1 MIPLSFAQ
9 RRLWF
14 LHQLEGPSAIYNI
27 PTALR
32 LTGELDRQ
40 ALRAALADVVERHE
54 TLRTLFADGPEGP
67 HQVILDARDARP
79 ELAVVPVSS
88 VGEQGLDREL
98 ESAAR
103 HAFYPLADAPLKATL
118 FEAGP
123 EDHVLLILVHHMAS
137 DGWSTPVLVRDLLT
151 AYTARREGG
160 APDWEELPVQYSDFT
175 VWQQEVLGSEDDPES
190 VISQQLAYW
199 RAALDGLPEELEL
212 PTDRSRPATA
222 SYRGDTLPVEV
233 PAAVH
238 AGLAALARESRASVF
253 MVVQAALAALLSK
266 LGAGDD
272 VPVGTPIAGRMDDAL
287 EDLVG
292 FFVNTLVLRADVS
305 GNPTFRELVD
315 RVRAADLA
323 AYEHQDVPFERLVE
337 VLNPTRSMS
346 RHPLFQTLL
355 TWNNNDESQA
365 RAAADRTAGLTV
377 AEHPTGSGFARF
389 DLSFTLGEQ
398 HGPGGRPAGL
408 LGALNYSTDLFDRAT
423 AEAIAERFARVLAA
437 VVAAPDAPVA
447 RLDVLDGAERRRTL
461 VEWNDTAREVPA
473 ATVAELFEGQAART
487 PDATALVF
495 RDESLTY
502 GELNARANRLA
513 RYLVER
519 GAGPE
524 RFVAV
529 VLPRSVGLVVSLL
542 AVLKSGAA
550 YVPVDPEF
558 PQDRIDYVLEDSQ
571 PVLTLTEA
579 DLRDLDLGGCSPENV
594 RVPGRSPKHAAYAI
608 YTSGSTGRPKG
619 VVVPGSALVNFLSS
633 MQDRFE
639 LSAADRLLAVTT
651 VGFDIAGLELYLPLL
666 NGAALALASRETVK
680 DAAALTDLIKLS
692 GATAMQATPSLWHA
706 VVETGTDL
714 SGVRVLVGGEA
725 LPGDLA
731 GALAGAA
738 RSVTNLYGPTETT
751 IWSTASEVD
760 ASGAVS
766 IGRPIGNTQVYVLDA
781 GLRPV
786 APGVSGELYIAGD
799 GLARGYHRRPDLSA
813 ERFVADPYGPA
824 GTRMYRTGDLVRWNA
839 EGELEY
845 IGRTDFQVKVRG
857 FRIELGEIETV
868 LTAHTDIARAVV
880 IVREDQ
886 PGDKRIVAYPV
897 PGDGAVLDP
906 AALRKHVAASLPDY
920 MVPSAFLSLDA
931 LPLTPNGKLDRN
943 ALPAPEYGVDKAGRA
958 PRTPQEEILCGLF
971 AEVLGVPRVTV
982 DDSFFDLGGHSLA
995 AIRLAGRIRST
1006 FDAEMSVRRLFE
1018 TPTVAGLAEAIGTG
1032 GGART
1037 ALAAR
1042 PRPERV
1048 PVSFAQRRLWFLNQL
1063 EGPSA
1068 TYNIPT
1074 TLRLSG
1080 ALDADALRAALGDV
1094 VERHESLR
1102 TVFGEDADGPYQ
1114 RVLDPWSARP
1124 ELTPVRT
1131 TEERLE
1137 EELRRAAR
1145 HGFDLATEL
1154 PLRAWLFE
1162 TGVDEHV
1169 LMVLVHHIVSDG
1181 GWSTPLLVRDLTTA
1195 YTSRSTGQTPDWA
1208 PLPVQY
1214 ADYTLWQR
1222 DILGSDE
1229 DPDSPISRQLAY
1241 WEMALAG
1248 LPEELGLPTDR
1259 PRPAETSYRGDN
1271 VPIAIPA
1278 ALHQRLEALAQE
1290 NRASLFMV
1298 VQAALAALLTKLTG
1312 STDIPLGTPIAGRT
1326 DDALEDLVGFF
1337 VNTLVLRT
1345 DTSGNPAF
1353 TDLIARAREADLAAY
1368 AHQDVPFERLVEAVN
1383 PSRSMSRH
1391 PLFQTMLAFNNVDQ
1405 RAALGERGG
1414 QLPGLS
1420 VTGHRVGT
1428 GIAQF
1433 DLRFA
1438 LADGRAADGAPD
1450 GINGIIEYSTD
1461 LFDRGSVER
1470 IGERFVRLLESVTVA
1485 PELAVSQVD
1494 VLGADERLRVLEK
1507 WNDTAAD
1514 VPRATLPALFEAQ
1527 AARTPDAVA
1536 VVSGEVALSYVELNE
1551 RANRLAHHLI
1561 ALGAGPEG
1569 FVGISL
1575 PRSELTIVALLAVLK
1590 SGAAYVPVDPEYPA
1604 DRIAYLLTDAAPALL
1619 ITARDVLSRLPEGSG
1634 PARLVLDDPQT
1645 VAAVADRPAADPAD
1659 ADRSSALSPLHP
1671 AYAIYTSGST
1681 GMPKGVVV
1689 PHENVA
1695 DLAAWAAGEF
1705 GAEELAHVV
1714 ASTSLNFDVSV
1725 FEMFGP
1731 LLSGGS
1737 IEVVRDLL
1745 ALADGS
1751 RPAVAAGLVSGV
1763 PSAMSQIVGEGR
1775 LPVTA
1780 RSVVLAGEALSA
1792 QAANDIVRAVGA
1804 ERLANIYGPTEATV
1818 YAAAWY
1824 SRTGA
1829 GATPPIG
1836 RPIRNT
1842 RLYVLDAGLRPVA
1855 PGVSGELY
1863 IAGEGLARGYH
1874 GRPALSAER
1883 FVADPYGR
1891 AGARMYRT
1899 GDLVRWNAEGELE
1912 YIGRTDFQVKI
1923 RGFRIELGEIETV
1936 LGSSP
1941 LVAHSAVVVREDRPG
1956 DKRLVAYVVTADGAE
1971 ADAGALRRHVGEAL
1985 PDYMVPSAVVVLDA
1999 LPLTPNG
2006 KLDRKALPAPDYAAA
2021 ENAGR
2026 APRSPQEEILCGIFA
2041 EVLGVDRVTVDDDFF
2056 ELGGHSLLATRL
2068 AARVRTA
2075 LGTELSVRQLF
2086 ERPTVAALA
2095 AALSGSADGRKPL
2108 AARVRPDRLPL
2119 SYAQQRL
2126 WFLHQLEGPS
2136 PTYNVP
2142 TGIRLSGA
2150 LDTDAL
2156 RAAFADV
2163 VARHETLRTVFGED
2177 AEGPYQ
2183 RVVPEREAAPELT
2196 VVATSED
2203 GLAGELERAARHA
2216 FDLTRE
2222 PPLRGWLFETGA
2234 DECVLLI
2241 LVHHIATDGWSMPL
2255 LVRDLTAAYTAR
2267 SATGRAPGWAPLPAQ
2282 YADYTLWQ
2290 REILGAEDDP
2300 ESTVSRQLA
2309 YWRQALADLP
2319 DQLEIPAD
2327 RPRPAE
2333 ATYRGGE
2340 VAFEIPA
2347 EVHAALAQVARS
2359 TQSSVFM
2366 VVQAALATL
2375 LAKLSGSTDIP
2386 VGTPI
2391 AGRTDAAVEDLVGF
2405 FVNTLVLRTDVSGD
2419 PVFTELVGRVRRT
2432 ALAAYAHQDVPFE
2445 RLVDV
2450 VKPVRSMSRHPLFQ
2464 TMLAFNA
2471 AGHHSES
2478 GPDAGG
2484 SPDVAVSGHRV
2495 GTGVAR
2501 FDLLFSLGERPPAD
2515 GAPAGIG
2522 GLLEFSADLFDRE
2535 TARTIAGRLVR
2546 VLTAVAARPDLPLS
2560 AVDILEPAERRRVL
2574 EEWNDTTLPVPDA
2587 SLPELFEAQAA
2598 RTPDATAVVFE
2609 DEELSYAELNA
2620 RANRL
2625 ARQLLAHGAGPERF
2639 VAVALPRSADLV
2651 VSLLAVVK
2659 AGAGYVPVDPRYPAD
2674 RIAHMLADIDPV
2686 LVLTSR
2692 DAARS
2697 LPPADAG
2704 SAPRLVLDA
2713 PDLAE
2718 LIEGA
2723 ESAPDVTAAERPAAL
2738 LPDCPSYVIYTSGS
2752 TGKPKGVVMTVGA
2765 LKNLLTWHA
2774 AELPSPPGTRVAQFT
2789 AVSFD
2794 VSVQEILSALL
2805 HGKTLVACPE
2815 EVRRDPERLVAWL
2828 ERHRVAE
2835 LHAPNLV
2842 VDALCEAAEE
2852 QGAPLPALK
2861 RLVQGGEALTLG
2873 GAVRAFAGR
2882 SPGRRLHNHYGPSE
2896 THAVTAYTLPESVT
2910 GWPGVAPIGRPIAN
2924 SRAYV
2929 LDGALRPVAP
2939 GVAGELYL
2947 AGAALARGYVARPG
2961 LTGERFVAD
2970 PYGPAGARMY
2980 RTGDLVRWNAQGQ
2993 LEYLGRTD
3001 QQVKVR
3007 GFRIELGEI
3016 EAALASHPH
3025 VARAAVAV
3033 HEEGPG
3039 GKRLVA
3045 YVVPAEGAAPSPGDL
3060 REHVGAALPDYM
3072 VPSAFMTLDVLP
3084 LRRNGKL
3091 DRTALPAPD
3100 FASAAGGR
3108 EPRTPRETALCALFA
3123 EVLEVDR
3130 VTVDDSFF
3138 ELGGHSLLAARL
3150 VSRVRAALGVEAA
3163 VRQLFAA
3170 PTVAE
3175 FAAALDAGEEADP
3188 HAVLL
3193 PLRTSGSRPPVFCVH
3208 PGAGLSWCYAA
3219 LLAHIGPDHPVYGL
3233 QARGA
3238 GRAEPLPATVEEA
3251 AADYLAQLRTV
3262 QPEGP
3267 YRLLG
3272 WSIGGH
3278 IAHAIAT
3285 ELQRQ
3290 GEEVE
3295 LLAILDSFPMT
3306 WRHGES
3312 VPAEREIVAGNLRGI
3327 GFPFED
3333 SEIEDGAFPVERY
3346 RDFLRQGNYAMAHLG
3361 AAEILALKD
3370 LWVNNTRLMWGF
3382 TPGRFTGDVMFFTAG
3397 RTGADIM
3404 RRRGP
3409 ETWRPFVTG
3418 EIRDHLIDSDHE
3430 GIMVEASAVAHV
3442 GRLLDE
3448 MLDTL

>member
-32 LTGELDRQ
+32 LTGELDRK

-67 HQVILDARDARP
+67 HQVILDAEHARP
-79 ELAVVPVSS
+79 ELTVVPVDAP
-88 VGEQGLDREL
+88 ELNRAL

-103 HAFYPLADAPLKATL
+103 HAFDPLADIPLKATL

-123 EDHVLLILVHHMAS
+123 EDHVLLILVHHMAG

-175 VWQQEVLGSEDDPES
+175 IWQQEVLGSEDDPES

-199 RAALDGLPEELEL
+199 RATLDGLPEELEL
-212 PTDRSRPATA
+212 PTDRPRPATA
-222 SYRGDTLPVEV
+222 SYRGDTLPIEV

-238 AGLAALARESRASVF
+238 AGLAGLARETRASVF
-253 MVVQAALAALLSK
+253 MVAQAALAALLSK

-272 VPVGTPIAGRMDDAL
+272 IPVGTPIAGRMDDAL
-287 EDLVG
+287 DDLVG

-305 GNPTFRELVD
+305 GNPTFRDLVG
-315 RVRAADLA
+315 RVREAGLA

-398 HGPGGRPAGL
+398 HGPDGRPAGL
-408 LGALNYSTDLFDRAT
+408 AGALNYSTDLYNRTT
-423 AEAIAERFARVLAA
+423 AEQIADRFVRVLAA
-437 VVAAPDAPVA
+437 VVAAPDVPVA
-447 RLDVLDGAERRRTL
+447 RLDVLAAAERRRVL
-461 VEWNDTAREVPA
+461 VEWNDTACDVPQQS
-473 ATVAELFEGQAART
+473 VAGLFEVQAART

-495 RDESLTY
+495 EGAELSY
-502 GELNARANRLA
+502 AELNARANRVA

-529 VLPRSVGLVVSLL
+529 VLPRSVELVVSLL

-558 PQDRIDYVLEDSQ
+558 PQDRIDYVLEDAR

-579 DLRDLDLGGCSPENV
+579 DLQALDLGDRSPENV
-594 RVPGRSPKHAAYAI
+594 RVPGRSPSHAAYAI

-633 MQDRFE
+633 MQLRFQLGAE
-639 LSAADRLLAVTT
+639 ERLLAVTT

-666 NGAALALASRETVK
+666 NGAGLVLASRDTVK
-680 DAAALTDLIKLS
+680 DPAALTDLIKLS
-692 GATAMQATPSLWHA
+692 GTTVMQATPSLWHA

-725 LPGDLA
+725 LSGDLA
-731 GALAGAA
+731 GALAGAG

-751 IWSTASEVD
+751 IWSTASEVE
-760 ASGAVS
+760 ASGGAVS
-766 IGRPIGNTQVYVLDA
+766 IGRPIANTQVYVLDA

-786 APGVSGELYIAGD
+786 APGVAGELYIAGD

-813 ERFVADPYGPA
+813 ERFIADPYGPA
-824 GTRMYRTGDLVRWNA
+824 GGRMYRTGDLVRWHVN
-839 EGELEY
+839 GELEY

-857 FRIELGEIETV
+857 FRIELGEIEAA
-868 LTAHTDIARAVV
+868 LTAHSDITRAVV

-897 PGDGAVLDP
+897 PADGAALDP

-920 MVPSAFLSLDA
+920 MVPSAFLALDA
-931 LPLTPNGKLDRN
+931 LPLTPNGKLDRK

-971 AEVLGVPRVTV
+971 AEVLGVSRVTV

-1042 PRPERV
+1042 PRPDRV

-1094 VERHESLR
+1094 VVRHESLR

-1131 TEERLE
+1131 TEPGLE

-1145 HGFDLATEL
+1145 HGFDLSSEL

-1162 TGVDEHV
+1162 TGPDEHV

-1195 YTSRSTGQTPDWA
+1195 YTSRSMGQAPDWA

-1241 WEMALAG
+1241 WEQALAG

-1259 PRPAETSYRGDN
+1259 PRPADTSYRGDN

-1278 ALHQRLEALAQE
+1278 ALHQRLETLAQE

-1312 STDIPLGTPIAGRT
+1312 GTDIPLGTPIAGRT

-1345 DTSGNPAF
+1345 DTSGNPTF
-1353 TDLIARAREADLAAY
+1353 TELIARAREADLAAY

-1383 PSRSMSRH
+1383 PARSMSRH

-1461 LFDRGSVER
+1461 LFDHTSVER
-1470 IGERFVRLLESVTVA
+1470 IGERFVRLLEAVTAA

-1494 VLGADERLRVLEK
+1494 VLGADERRRVLEE
-1507 WNDTAAD
+1507 WNDTAAE
-1514 VPRATLPALFEAQ
+1514 VPRATLPELFERQ

-1536 VVSGEVALSYVELNE
+1536 VTYGEVTLSYAELNE
-1551 RANRLAHHLI
+1551 RANRLAHLLI

-1575 PRSELTIVALLAVLK
+1575 PRSELTIVSLLAVLK
-1590 SGAAYVPVDPEYPA
+1590 AGAAYVPVDPDYPT
-1604 DRIAYLLTDAAPALL
+1604 DRIAHLLTDAAPALL
-1619 ITARDVLSRLPEGSG
+1619 ITVDDVLSRLPDDG
-1634 PARLVLDDPQT
+1634 PKRLVLDDRQT
-1645 VAAVADRPAADPAD
+1645 VEAVADRPASDPTD
-1659 ADRSSALSPLHP
+1659 ADRSGTLSPLHP

-1695 DLAAWAAGEF
+1695 DLAAWAAAEF

-1751 RPAVAAGLVSGV
+1751 RTAVAAGLVSGV

-1792 QAANDIVRAVGA
+1792 QAANGIVRAVGA

-1829 GATPPIG
+1829 QAPPPIG

-1855 PGVSGELY
+1855 PGTSGELY

-1874 GRPALSAER
+1874 QRPGLSAER

-1891 AGARMYRT
+1891 AGTRMYRT
-1899 GDLVRWNAEGELE
+1899 GDLVRWSADGELE

-1923 RGFRIELGEIETV
+1923 RGFRIELGEIEAV
-1936 LGSSP
+1936 LGRSA

-1956 DKRLVAYVVTADGAE
+1956 DKRLVAYVVPADGAE

-1985 PDYMVPSAVVVLDA
+1985 PDYMVPSAVVTLGA

-2006 KLDRKALPAPDYAAA
+2006 KLDRKALPAPEYGA
-2021 ENAGR
+2021 ETAGR
-2026 APRSPQEEILCGIFA
+2026 EPRTPQEEILCGIFA

-2068 AARVRTA
+2068 AARARTA

-2095 AALSGSADGRKPL
+2095 AALSGSEEGRAPL
-2108 AARVRPDRLPL
+2108 TVCARPDRLPL

-2150 LDTDAL
+2150 LDAEAL

-2163 VARHETLRTVFGED
+2163 VARHETLRTVFAED

-2183 RVVPEREAAPELT
+2183 RVLPERGAVPELT

-2203 GLAGELERAARHA
+2203 GLAGELARAARHS

-2222 PPLRGWLFETGA
+2222 PPLRVRLFETGPG
-2234 DECVLLI
+2234 ERVLLI

-2267 SATGRAPGWAPLPAQ
+2267 STAGRAPDWAPLPAQ
-2282 YADYTLWQ
+2282 YADYALWQ
-2290 REILGAEDDP
+2290 RDILGSEDDP
-2300 ESTVSRQLA
+2300 ASAVSRQLA
-2309 YWRQALADLP
+2309 YWQQTLAGLP
-2319 DQLEIPAD
+2319 DQLEIPTD

-2333 ATYRGGE
+2333 TTYQGDE
-2340 VAFEIPA
+2340 VAFEVPA
-2347 EVHAALAQVARS
+2347 EVHAGLVQVARA

-2375 LAKLSGSTDIP
+2375 LAKLSGSTDVP

-2419 PVFTELVGRVRRT
+2419 PVFTELVGRVRET

-2464 TMLAFNA
+2464 TMLAFNT

-2478 GPDAGG
+2478 DPAATPPDA
-2484 SPDVAVSGHRV
+2484 SPDVTVSGHRV

-2501 FDLLFSLGERPPAD
+2501 FDLLFSLGERRPAG

-2546 VLTAVAARPDLPLS
+2546 VLTAVAARPDLPVS
-2560 AVDILEPAERRRVL
+2560 AIDVLEPAERRRVL
-2574 EEWNDTTLPVPDA
+2574 HEWNDTALPVPDA

-2609 DEELSYAELNA
+2609 DEELSYERLNA

-2625 ARQLLAHGAGPERF
+2625 ARLLIEHGAGPERY
-2639 VAVALPRSADLV
+2639 VAVALPRSIDQV
-2651 VSLLAVVK
+2651 VSLLAVIK
-2659 AGAGYVPVDPRYPAD
+2659 AGAGYVPVDPAYPVE
-2674 RIAHMLADIDPV
+2674 RIAHMLADIGPV
-2686 LVLTSR
+2686 LVLTSV
-2692 DAARS
+2692 AASPS
-2697 LPPADAG
+2697 LPPADAA
-2704 SAPRLVLDA
+2704 SAPRLVLDG
-2713 PDLAE
+2713 PEPAE
-2718 LIEGA
+2718 FLGGEGLPV
-2723 ESAPDVTAAERPAAL
+2723 PDVTADERPAAL
-2738 LPDCPSYVIYTSGS
+2738 LPAHPSYVIYTSGS

-2852 QGAPLPALK
+2852 QGARLPALK

-2873 GAVRAFAGR
+2873 GAVRAFAARGE
-2882 SPGRRLHNHYGPSE
+2882 GRRLHNHYGPSE
-2896 THAVTAYTLPESVT
+2896 THAVTAYTLPAST
-2910 GWPGVAPIGRPIAN
+2910 AGWPGVAPIGRPIAN

-2980 RTGDLVRWNAQGQ
+2980 RTGDLVRWNAEGR

-3001 QQVKVR
+3001 HQVKVR

-3016 EAALASHPH
+3016 EAALATHPH

-3045 YVVPAEGAAPSPGDL
+3045 YVVPAEGAAPSPAEL
-3060 REHVGAALPDYM
+3060 RGHVGTALPDYM
-3072 VPSAFMTLDVLP
+3072 VPSAFTTLDVLP
-3084 LRRNGKL
+3084 LRQNGKL

-3100 FASAAGGR
+3100 FAAASARSGGR
-3108 EPRTPRETALCALFA
+3108 EPGTPRETALCALFA
-3123 EVLEVDR
+3123 EVL
-3130 VTVDDSFF
+3130 
-3138 ELGGHSLLAARL
+3138 
-3150 VSRVRAALGVEAA
+3150 
-3163 VRQLFAA
+3163 
-3170 PTVAE
+3170 
-3175 FAAALDAGEEADP
+3175 
-3188 HAVLL
+3188 
-3193 PLRTSGSRPPVFCVH
+3193 
-3208 PGAGLSWCYAA
+3208 
-3219 LLAHIGPDHPVYGL
+3219 
-3233 QARGA
+3233 
-3238 GRAEPLPATVEEA
+3238 
-3251 AADYLAQLRTV
+3251 
-3262 QPEGP
+3262 
-3267 YRLLG
+3267 
-3272 WSIGGH
+3272 
-3278 IAHAIAT
+3278 
-3285 ELQRQ
+3285 
-3290 GEEVE
+3290 
-3295 LLAILDSFPMT
+3295 
-3306 WRHGES
+3306 
-3312 VPAEREIVAGNLRGI
+3312 
-3327 GFPFED
+3327 
-3333 SEIEDGAFPVERY
+3333 
-3346 RDFLRQGNYAMAHLG
+3346 
-3361 AAEILALKD
+3361 
-3370 LWVNNTRLMWGF
+3370 
-3382 TPGRFTGDVMFFTAG
+3382 
-3397 RTGADIM
+3397 
-3404 RRRGP
+3404 
-3409 ETWRPFVTG
+3409 
-3418 EIRDHLIDSDHE
+3418 
-3430 GIMVEASAVAHV
+3430 
-3442 GRLLDE
+3442 
-3448 MLDTL
+3448 